1 MLSLPPSVRVF
12 LAIDPVDM
20 RKGVDALANVVRN
33 VIRQEPMSGHLFVF
47 RGRRGHMLR
56 ILFWDRSGW
65 ALYSKRLERGT
76 FHVPVVVDDYAQRVE
91 VEAAD
96 LMMMLEGIDL
106 RGAKRRPRW
115 RPPEGENHEI
125 SRNPKHLTSA

>member
-1 MLSLPPSVRVF
+1 MLSLPPSVKVY

-20 RKGVDALANVVRN
+20 RKGMDALANVVRN

-65 ALYSKRLERGT
+65 ALYSKRLERGC
-76 FHVPVVVDDYAQRVE
+76 FHVPVMVPEGAQRVE
-91 VEAAD
+91 VEAAE
-96 LMMMLEGIDL
+96 LMLMLEGIDL
-106 RGAKRRPRW
+106 RGAKRQVRW
-115 RPPEGENHEI
+115 RPPE
-125 SRNPKHLTSA
+125 A

>member
-1 MLSLPPSVRVF
+1 MLSLPPSVKVY

-20 RKGVDALANVVRN
+20 RKGMDALANVVRN

-65 ALYSKRLERGT
+65 ALYTKRLERGT
-76 FHVPVVVDDYAQRVE
+76 FHLPVDIAEGTQRVE
-91 VEAAD
+91 VEAAE
-96 LMMMLEGIDL
+96 LMLMLEGIEL
-106 RGAKRRPRW
+106 RGAKRQVRW
-115 RPPEGENHEI
+115 RPP
-125 SRNPKHLTSA
+125 NP